1 MTRVNKPP
9 DDFGGSADFFN
20 EQASELIKEVH
31 NPWSIRINVD
41 VVLVLDLT
49 SSMEKLVQWI
59 RQQGIAFV
67 DQIFDQYRFRLERN
81 RPDHKMGRTRARI
94 VAFRDYDGNRKNA
107 IARTRFFDL
116 ENEVDRGKLD
126 RVLTKLP
133 CAGGRSGKKNALE
146 ALHHAV
152 NSRWDRDESCGH
164 RHFIIVL
171 TDSPARPLKDA
182 RSVANPYYPKD
193 PNMPGT
199 LDELYAAYSDIYNG
213 QSQRLFLCAP
223 IMVYPWNEFRYWD
236 YTSSGH
242 LDYICNEDGFTDLF
256 EHQLGCLLMLD

>member
-1 MTRVNKPP
+1 MTRMNKPS

-20 EQASELIKEVH
+20 EQASEMFEEVYR
-31 NPWSIRINVD
+31 PRPRRINVD
-41 VVLVLDLT
+41 VVFVLDLT
-49 SSMEKLVQWI
+49 SSMEKYAQRI
-59 RQQGIAFV
+59 RQQGVAFV
-67 DQIFDQYRFRLERN
+67 DRIFEAFRRKIEKYESFVL
-81 RPDHKMGRTRARI
+81 GRKRARI
-94 VAFRDYDGNRKNA
+94 VGFRDYGSSRNEA
-107 IARTRFFDL
+107 IAQTRFFDL
-116 ENEVDRGKLD
+116 ENEEDREKLD

-199 LDELYAAYSDIYNG
+199 LDELCEKYCDIHNG
-213 QSQRLFLCAP
+213 QSQRLLLCAP
-223 IMVYPWNEFRYWD
+223 MKEYPWGMLSTWSYASLWGLDWIWD
-236 YTSSGH
+236 
-242 LDYICNEDGFTDLF
+242 EDGFTDRF
-256 EHQLGCLLMLD
+256 EDQLGCYLMLD

>member
-9 DDFGGSADFFN
+9 DDFGGSVDPFK
-20 EQASELIKEVH
+20 EQASELFKEVYR
-31 NPWSIRINVD
+31 PRPRRINVD

-49 SSMEKLVQWI
+49 SSMEKWVQWI

-67 DQIFDQYRFRLERN
+67 DRIFEAFRRKIEKYESFVL
-81 RPDHKMGRTRARI
+81 GRKRARI
-94 VAFRDYDGNRKNA
+94 VGFRDYGSSRNEA
-107 IARTRFFDL
+107 IAQTRFFDL
-116 ENEVDRGKLD
+116 ENEEDREKLD

-133 CAGGRSGKKNALE
+133 CAGGRSGKRNALE

-256 EHQLGCLLMLD
+256 EHQLGCLLMID